1 MTETAKRPYR
11 MTARADAAR
20 ATAEGILDAT
30 IAVFWERPTDE
41 VSLVEIARRAGTTKQ
56 TVLRRFQ
63 SKDLLFA
70 AAAERAFAQTRDER
84 DDVTPGEVEEAVGV
98 LVAHYE
104 RLGDG
109 VLRLLAEEGRNP
121 VLREI
126 ADRGRDAHVAWCERS
141 FAPTLEKL
149 RGTARRRRLA
159 QLVAVC
165 DVYMWKLLRRDRR
178 LSRRQ
183 TEVGLRELLEPLTA
197 NGAS

>member
-1 MTETAKRPYR
+1 MTEAVKRPYR
-11 MTARADAAR
+11 MGARADAAQ
-20 ATAEGILDAT
+20 ATAERILDAT
-30 IAVFWERPTDE
+30 IAVFWERPTDDI
-41 VSLVEIARRAGTTKQ
+41 SLVEIARRAGTTKQ
-56 TVLRRFQ
+56 TVLRRFR

-70 AAAERAFAQTRDER
+70 AAAERAFAQTQAER
-84 DDVTPGEVEEAVGV
+84 GDVAVGDLDDAVRV

-126 ADRGRDAHVAWCERS
+126 VGRGRAAHVEWCERA
-141 FAPTLEKL
+141 FAPALDPL
-149 RGTARRRRLA
+149 AGAVRARRLA

-165 DVYMWKLLRRDRR
+165 DVYMWKLLRRDCG

-183 TEVGLRELLEPLTA
+183 TELGLRELLAPLTE
-197 NGAS
+197 GRAS